1 MMMREGRAGVRVSPR
16 RASPKCHFVLTSL
29 HHACHSSP
37 VERIVFPLIVCISF
51 SSLLSLPGNKS
62 GVVVELHEPTQPV
75 YNEFSDNAIFATY
88 VVAGMSVLS
97 LATLVGVRIVKTLIK
112 QGRCIDVMAGCA
124 GGFRRGGA
132 RKPVDPAMMAED
144 DDNDG
149 IVTDYVQA

>member
-1 MMMREGRAGVRVSPR
+1 MCCMSFFPR
-16 RASPKCHFVLTSL
+16 SNDRL
-29 HHACHSSP
+29 
-37 VERIVFPLIVCISF
+37 
-51 SSLLSLPGNKS
+51 SLLSFPGKTQS

-112 QGRCIDVMAGCA
+112 QGRCIDAMGSCVGR
-124 GGFRRGGA
+124 FRPGGA
-132 RKPVDPAMMAED
+132 RKPVDPAMMAAED